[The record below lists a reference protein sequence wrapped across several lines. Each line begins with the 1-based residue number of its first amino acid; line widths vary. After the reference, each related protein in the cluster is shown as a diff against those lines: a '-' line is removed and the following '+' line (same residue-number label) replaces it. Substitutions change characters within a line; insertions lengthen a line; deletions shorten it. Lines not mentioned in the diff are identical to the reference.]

1 MENPFRFARE
11 IKVISNL
18 LKRQIGNCESGK
30 YVDEVTG
37 NNAFIIGYLADHK
50 DIDVFQKDLE
60 DIFSVRR
67 STMSNIIARMEDKGF
82 LVRTPVGHDARLKKL
97 VLTEK
102 GEAIHTL
109 METNVTAVEQTL
121 IAGFSDEE
129 KETLFHLLQKL
140 RTNLENDNG
149 SK

>member
-1 MENPFRFARE
+1 MENPFRFARD

-102 GEAIHTL
+102 GEAIHAL

-129 KETLFHLLQKL
+129 KETLFRLLQKL

>member
-1 MENPFRFARE
+1 
-11 IKVISNL
+11 
-18 LKRQIGNCESGK
+18 
-30 YVDEVTG
+30 
-37 NNAFIIGYLADHK
+37 
-50 DIDVFQKDLE
+50 
-60 DIFSVRR
+60 
-67 STMSNIIARMEDKGF
+67 
-82 LVRTPVGHDARLKKL
+82 

-102 GEAIHTL
+102 GEAIHAL